1 MTDEVFFE
9 EEGQLGIITLNRP
22 KALNALTYTMI
33 CSMQKQLSLWKRADS
48 IRAVLVQAVPGSAFC
63 AGGDIRS
70 LYYNKGKELGQ
81 REFFWNEYR
90 LNHFI
95 HHLGKPYVSL
105 IDGMVM
111 GGGVG
116 VSLHGSHPI
125 GSERFVFAM
134 PETSIGFFPDIGASY
149 LLTRCPDYLGIY
161 LGLTGN
167 RLGPQEALAAGLIK
181 HILRS
186 EQIPKLVDTLRN
198 TDLSKDAFKEVDRCI
213 QEHCVTPSDYESNPM
228 KPELNACFAQ
238 LSVEAIKHSLEKI
251 NEDWALTLANTLS
264 QKSPLSLKVTLAQ
277 LYKAKG
283 LTLAQCLQMDYTLM
297 SHFIKGHDLYEGIR
311 ALLIDKDKNP
321 HWNPTGL
328 EEVQEE
334 LVEGYF
340 VPNQFSATSLDLFEE
355 FEPSL

>member
-1 MTDEVFFE
+1 MTDEVLFT

-22 KALNALTYTMI
+22 KALNALTFTMI
-33 CSMQKQLSLWKRADS
+33 CSIQKQLSLWKKANS
-48 IRAVLVQAVPGSAFC
+48 IEAVLVQAVPGNAFC

-70 LYYNKGKELGQ
+70 LYNNKGKELEQ
-81 REFFWNEYR
+81 SEFFWHEYR

-116 VSLHGSHPI
+116 ISLHGSHPI
-125 GSERFVFAM
+125 ASERFVFAM
-134 PETSIGFFPDIGASY
+134 PETGIGFFPDIGASY
-149 LLTRCPDYLGIY
+149 LLARCPGYLGVY

-181 HILRS
+181 QILPS
-186 EQIPKLVDTLRN
+186 EQIPKLINTLKN
-198 TDLSKDAFKEVDRCI
+198 ADLFKDPFKEVDRCV
-213 QEHCVTPSDYESNPM
+213 QEHLVTPSGCQSNPI

-238 LSVEAIKHSLEKI
+238 PTVEAIKRSLEKL

-264 QKSPLSLKVTLAQ
+264 QKSPLSLKITLAQ
-277 LYKAKG
+277 LHKAKG

-321 HWNPTGL
+321 QWNPSEL
-328 EEVQEE
+328 EGVREE
-334 LVEGYF
+334 TVEGYF
-340 VPNQFSATSLDLFEE
+340 APTHFNPKSLDLFALTL
-355 FEPSL
+355 S